1 MLKTSFLQKWKIG
14 RIWWRKPSP
23 DSPAQLGQETVSTA
37 EARSLISGWAGFTA
51 HATDGQTLKKSNYRF
66 PTENAGMSHS
76 IWQALCSQFSCCKGN
91 RLVLAWVFWLSLTCI
106 KGSFEPVALSQ
117 CKRIVRFSS
126 ALINCTH
133 SWHKQSI
140 KCKLFV
146 TALRFFHGC
155 IVEQ

>member
-1 MLKTSFLQKWKIG
+1 MLKTSFCKNERTDGFGEESRALILPHSSVRKQWALQK
-14 RIWWRKPSP
+14 
-23 DSPAQLGQETVSTA
+23 LVH
-37 EARSLISGWAGFTA
+37 SLDGWAGFTA
-51 HATDGQTLKKSNYRF
+51 RANRRPNTEKSNYRF

-76 IWQALCSQFSCCKGN
+76 IWQALCSQFSCCKVN

-106 KGSFEPVALSQ
+106 KGSFQPVALSQ

-146 TALRFFHGC
+146 TTLRFFHGC